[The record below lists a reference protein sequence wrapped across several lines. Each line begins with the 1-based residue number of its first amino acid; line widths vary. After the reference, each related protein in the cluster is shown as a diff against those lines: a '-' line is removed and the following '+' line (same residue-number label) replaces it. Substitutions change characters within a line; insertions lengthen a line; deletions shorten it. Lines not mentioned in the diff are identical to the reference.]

1 MERRKTV
8 KRQMIITWTVAV
20 VFASLA
26 VMSQVQADTE
36 KKPSQEQVVVT
47 IGDKTIT
54 LEDLNARID
63 TMPAPYQQRFAS
75 PERKKELIDLMVKSI
90 LLAEEARRL
99 EVDKRKDVRAKIEEM
114 TNNILAQELIKDE
127 VRTKAQVTE
136 EEVRDYYEKNLK
148 EFTTP
153 EKIKARHILLKIG
166 KNATPEEKATRQEKA
181 EEALKKARS
190 GEDFATLAGQYSED
204 AQTSNKG
211 GYLGLIPRGR
221 RGDAFDEVAFRLDEG
236 EISGI
241 VETPRGLEIIKAEEK
256 KPASTR
262 ELDKVRRRIEN
273 KLSQAKQKERYEAL
287 IEELKKRFPVTIHEE
302 LLGAKPS
309 QKTE

>member
-1 MERRKTV
+1 MKRRM
-8 KRQMIITWTVAV
+8 MIACGVAA
-20 VFASLA
+20 VFVFLP
-26 VMSQVQADTE
+26 VMGRVLADTE

-63 TMPAPYQQRFAS
+63 TMPAPYQQRFNS

-99 EVDKRKDVRAKIEEM
+99 EVDKRKDVHAKIEEM

-127 VRTKAQVTE
+127 VRAKAQVTE
-136 EEVRDYYEKNLK
+136 EEVRDYYEKNPK

-153 EKIKARHILLKIG
+153 EKIKARHILFKIG
-166 KNATPEEKATRQEKA
+166 KNATPEEKAAKREKA

-190 GEDFATLAGQYSED
+190 GEDFAALAGQYSED
-204 AQTSNKG
+204 AQTSKKG

-241 VETPRGLEIIKAEEK
+241 VETPRGLEIIKVEEK

-262 ELDKVRRRIEN
+262 ELEKARRRIEN

-287 IEELKKRFPVTIHEE
+287 VEELKKRFPVTIHEE
-302 LLGAKPS
+302 LLATQSPER
-309 QKTE
+309 TEQRR